1 MRTVMQSN
9 PLSVFSFYAIV
20 VCITAAS
27 SSPVIQ
33 LLSLIGAV
41 ACNFGYNTVKKA
53 VFSIVLFVLMAI
65 LNPLFNTSGA
75 TALFFINDFAITLEA
90 VLYGVSASLSI
101 TAVIYWFFSFSRI
114 MTGEK
119 IIYLF
124 GKLSP
129 HIALLISSVIRF
141 VPMFLRL
148 YSQSRK
154 SQICM
159 GICKNDTVIN
169 KLKCEIRVLSVMIT
183 RCTENGIITA
193 DSMEARGYGNIN
205 RTCFSFYKLRLY
217 DIIYVIIY
225 VLLAIVTVFAIASGC
240 ISFEY
245 YPTITVPKASPLT
258 YASYI
263 CWAALVFLPTLTQA
277 GKEIKWKYLL
287 SRI

>member
-1 MRTVMQSN
+1 MRAVMQSN

-20 VCITAAS
+20 VCITAVS

-53 VFSIVLFVLMAI
+53 VFSIALFVLMAT

-90 VLYGVSASLSI
+90 LLYGVCTSLSVI
-101 TAVIYWFFSFSRI
+101 AVIYWFFSFSRI
-114 MTGEK
+114 MTSEK

-124 GKLSP
+124 GRLSP
-129 HIALLISSVIRF
+129 HIALLFSSVIRF

-148 YSQSRK
+148 YSQTRK

-159 GICKNDTVIN
+159 GICKSDTAIN

-193 DSMEARGYGNIN
+193 DSMEARGYGNIA
-205 RTCFSFYKLRLY
+205 RTSFSFYKLRFY
-217 DIIYVIIY
+217 DIIYIIIY
-225 VLLAIVTVFAIASGC
+225 ALLAGVTVFAIANGC
-240 ISFEY
+240 VSLEY
-245 YPTITVPKASPLT
+245 YPTVTVPEASALT

-263 CWAALVFLPTLTQA
+263 CWASLVFLPTLTQA
-277 GKEIKWKYLL
+277 GEEIKWKYLL